1 MGRVLVVDDDSL
13 MASQIEIVLGHHGH
27 DVSAAKSVEAALFV
41 LEPDDFDVVILD
53 VFMAGIGGLDGINEF
68 RDWGWSMPIIS
79 TSAGYR
85 EMAADIA
92 LQDRC
97 QWGPGEALHAAGVN
111 GPGHSGVDLI
121 PDGDGLTALVSLARF
136 RLTDGFD
143 AVEGVETGQLDL
155 DHHPGIDILLIRARP
170 FE

>member
-1 MGRVLVVDDDSL
+1 MSRVLVVDDDSL
-13 MASQIEIVLGHHGH
+13 MASQVEIVLGHRGH
-27 DVSAAKSVEAALFV
+27 DVSTANSVEAALFV

-92 LQDRC
+92 LQ
-97 QWGPGEALHAAGVN
+97 AADKIGANGVL
-111 GPGHSGVDLI
+111 PK
-121 PDGDGLTALVSLARF
+121 PFTPEE
-136 RLTDGFD
+136 LTDRVML
-143 AVEGVETGQLDL
+143 ALT
-155 DHHPGIDILLIRARP
+155 
-170 FE
+170 